1 MLWNTVVCNLLNQN
15 LFINPN
21 IRKLKMKEVT
31 FTQLAAIMVAL
42 TEALDRN
49 TNALLSQQGQ
59 PLKQEKPTQEA
70 VKESAEEREEAAD
83 SPTESAKDNGDE
95 LTMDM
100 VQAALLDVKAK
111 HGADAA
117 KAILKDVAGV
127 ATVKRTPEDKYQ
139 DVIDACAA
147 KMEEDVIEEKAD
159 EPVIPKHSLDDVK
172 TAAKELGVLGREH
185 LEKAKEI
192 IAEVGG
198 AAKTADVPTDNYDK
212 LYEALVAAKEAAKSE
227 ADL

>member
-1 MLWNTVVCNLLNQN
+1 MNEITL
-15 LFINPN
+15 
-21 IRKLKMKEVT
+21 
-31 FTQLAAIMVAL
+31 TQLYTAMVSL

-49 TNALLSQQGQ
+49 TNAVLSQQGQ
-59 PLKQEKPTQEA
+59 PTKQQAPAPEA
-70 VKESAEEREEAAD
+70 VKEPVEERKESPAPETAAD
-83 SPTESAKDNGDE
+83 DNNITLDV
-95 LTMDM
+95 

-117 KAILKDVAGV
+117 KAILKEVAGV

-139 DVIDACAA
+139 AVIDACAA
-147 KMEEDVIEEKAD
+147 KMEEDVVEEKEE
-159 EPVIPKHSLDDVK
+159 EPVTPKHSLDDVK
-172 TAAKELGVLGREH
+172 AAAKDLGALGRTW

-198 AAKTADVPTDNYDK
+198 AAKTADVPAENYDK
-212 LYEALVAAKEAAKSE
+212 LYEALVSAKEAAEAEAE

>member
-1 MLWNTVVCNLLNQN
+1 MNEITL
-15 LFINPN
+15 
-21 IRKLKMKEVT
+21 
-31 FTQLAAIMVAL
+31 TQLYTAMVSL

-49 TNALLSQQGQ
+49 TNAVLSQQGQ
-59 PLKQEKPTQEA
+59 PTKQQAPAPEA
-70 VKESAEEREEAAD
+70 VKEPVEERRESPAPETAAD
-83 SPTESAKDNGDE
+83 DNDIT
-95 LTMDM
+95 LDV

-117 KAILKDVAGV
+117 KAILKEVAGV

-139 DVIDACAA
+139 AVIDACAA
-147 KMEEDVIEEKAD
+147 KMEEDVVEEKEE
-159 EPVIPKHSLDDVK
+159 EPVTPKHSLDDVK
-172 TAAKELGVLGREH
+172 AAAKDLGALGRTW

-198 AAKTADVPTDNYDK
+198 AAKTADVPAENYDK
-212 LYEALVAAKEAAKSE
+212 LYEALVSAKEAAEAEAE

>member
-1 MLWNTVVCNLLNQN
+1 
-15 LFINPN
+15 
-21 IRKLKMKEVT
+21 MKEIT

-49 TNALLSQQGQ
+49 TNALLGQQTQ
-59 PLKQEKPTQEA
+59 LPKQDAPTHAPEA
-70 VKESAEEREEAAD
+70 VKESVDEREDTPASEV
-83 SPTESAKDNGDE
+83 SAEDNGDE
-95 LTMDM
+95 ITLDM

-111 HGADAA
+111 HGADVA

-139 DVIDACAA
+139 AVIDACAA
-147 KMEEDVIEEKAD
+147 KMEEDVVEEKEE
-159 EPVIPKHSLDDVK
+159 EPVTPKHSLDDVK
-172 TAAKELGVLGREH
+172 AAAKELGALGRAY

-198 AAKTADVPTDNYDK
+198 AAKTADVPAENYDK
-212 LYEALVAAKEAAKSE
+212 LYEALVSAKEAAEAEAE

>member
-1 MLWNTVVCNLLNQN
+1 MNEITL
-15 LFINPN
+15 
-21 IRKLKMKEVT
+21 
-31 FTQLAAIMVAL
+31 TQLYTAMVSL

-49 TNALLSQQGQ
+49 TNAMLSQQGQ
-59 PLKQEKPTQEA
+59 PTKQEKPAQEA
-70 VKESAEEREEAAD
+70 VKEAAEETKEAPVEAAED
-83 SPTESAKDNGDE
+83 KADNSNDIT
-95 LTMDM
+95 LDV

-117 KAILKDVAGV
+117 KAILKEVAGV

-139 DVIDACAA
+139 AVIDACAA
-147 KMEEDVIEEKAD
+147 KMEEDVVEEKEE
-159 EPVIPKHSLDDVK
+159 EPVTPKHSLDDVK
-172 TAAKELGVLGREH
+172 AAAKDLGALGRTW

-198 AAKTADVPTDNYDK
+198 AAKTADVPAENYDK
-212 LYEALVAAKEAAKSE
+212 LYEALVSAKEAAEAEAE

>member
-1 MLWNTVVCNLLNQN
+1 MNEITL
-15 LFINPN
+15 
-21 IRKLKMKEVT
+21 
-31 FTQLAAIMVAL
+31 TQLYTAMVSL

-49 TNALLSQQGQ
+49 TNAVLSQQDH
-59 PLKQEKPTQEA
+59 PTKQQAPAPEA
-70 VKESAEEREEAAD
+70 VKEPVEERKEAPAAEAVAD
-83 SPTESAKDNGDE
+83 DNDIT
-95 LTMDM
+95 LDV

-111 HGADAA
+111 HGADVA

-139 DVIDACAA
+139 AVIDACAV
-147 KMEEDVIEEKAD
+147 KMEEDVVEEKEE
-159 EPVIPKHSLDDVK
+159 EPVTPKHSLDDVK
-172 TAAKELGVLGREH
+172 AAAKDLGALGRIW

-198 AAKTADVPTDNYDK
+198 AAKTADVPAENYDK
-212 LYEALVAAKEAAKSE
+212 LYEALVSAKEAAEAEAE

>member
-1 MLWNTVVCNLLNQN
+1 
-15 LFINPN
+15 
-21 IRKLKMKEVT
+21 MKEIT
-31 FTQLAAIMVAL
+31 LTQLAAIMVSL

-59 PLKQEKPTQEA
+59 PMQQEKPVQEA
-70 VKESAEEREEAAD
+70 VKEDAEETKEAPVEAAEDKSDD
-83 SPTESAKDNGDE
+83 SNDISLDV
-95 LTMDM
+95 

-117 KAILKDVAGV
+117 KAILKEVAGV

-139 DVIDACAA
+139 AVIDACAA
-147 KMEEDVIEEKAD
+147 KMEEDVVEEKEE
-159 EPVIPKHSLDDVK
+159 EPVTPKHSLDDVK
-172 TAAKELGVLGREH
+172 AAAKELGALGRTW
-185 LEKAKEI
+185 LERAKQI

-198 AAKTADVPTDNYDK
+198 AAKTADVPVENYDK
-212 LYEALVAAKEAAKSE
+212 LYEALVSAKEVAEAEVE

>member
-1 MLWNTVVCNLLNQN
+1 MNEITL
-15 LFINPN
+15 
-21 IRKLKMKEVT
+21 
-31 FTQLAAIMVAL
+31 TQLYTAMVSL

-49 TNALLSQQGQ
+49 TNAMLSQQGQ
-59 PLKQEKPTQEA
+59 PTKQEKPAQEA
-70 VKESAEEREEAAD
+70 VKEAAEETKEAPAPETAAD
-83 SPTESAKDNGDE
+83 DNDIT
-95 LTMDM
+95 LDV

-117 KAILKDVAGV
+117 KAILKEVAGV

-139 DVIDACAA
+139 AVIDACAA
-147 KMEEDVIEEKAD
+147 KMEEDVVEEKEE
-159 EPVIPKHSLDDVK
+159 EPVTPKHSLDDVK
-172 TAAKELGVLGREH
+172 AAAKDLGALGRTW

-198 AAKTADVPTDNYDK
+198 AAKTADVPAENYDK
-212 LYEALVAAKEAAKSE
+212 LYEALVSAKEAAESEAE

>member
-1 MLWNTVVCNLLNQN
+1 
-15 LFINPN
+15 
-21 IRKLKMKEVT
+21 MKEVT

-49 TNALLSQQGQ
+49 TNALLGQQ
-59 PLKQEKPTQEA
+59 TQSSTQG
-70 VKESAEEREEAAD
+70 VVAELTKEREEVAD
-83 SPTESAKDNGDE
+83 TSADATEDNDDKIT
-95 LTMDM
+95 LDM

-111 HGADAA
+111 HGADAT
-117 KAILKDVAGV
+117 KTILKDVAGV

-139 DVIDACAA
+139 AVIDACAA
-147 KMEEDVIEEKAD
+147 KMEEDVVEEKEE
-159 EPVIPKHSLDDVK
+159 EPVTPKPSLDDVK
-172 TAAKELGVLGREH
+172 AAAKELGSMGREY

-198 AAKTADVPTDNYDK
+198 AAKTADVSAENYDK
-212 LYEALVAAKEAAKSE
+212 LYEALVAAKEAVESE